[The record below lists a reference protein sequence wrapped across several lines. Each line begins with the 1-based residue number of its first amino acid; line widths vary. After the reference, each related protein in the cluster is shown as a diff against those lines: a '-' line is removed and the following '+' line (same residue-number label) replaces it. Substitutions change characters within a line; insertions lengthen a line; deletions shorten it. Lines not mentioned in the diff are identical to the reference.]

1 MLSWGKKQARSF
13 GAARGGN
20 VAMLWA
26 LAATELTGMVGVSI
40 DFAQAQSLRSQMQN
54 AADAAALVAERSS
67 NLSLDERTTAARSFY
82 EATLGT
88 QAHTSNA
95 SFTVAQLPEGGHRV
109 TAAID
114 METGLARLINP
125 DDWRIVVE
133 ADAVSEASPPIEVA
147 LVLDNTGSMSAD
159 MQTLRDGAEE
169 MVDFLFNIDG
179 DTVELSLVPFV
190 AQVNIGNSASNRNA
204 WMDTTGI
211 APYNGELLEGR
222 QIGWRTWAASSGVNC
237 ESLNTLPFSGYTG
250 TYRINWV
257 RSGSGASGY
266 CLAYTPDV
274 INYFDLYPSDAP
286 WRGCVETR
294 PEPYDISDDAPSTS
308 TPASLFTPY
317 FWVDGEDTNYHP
329 NVAINTSTN
338 VRMNYTAGDTSTTN
352 TGARRSDTFN
362 VFKYRNQASNPVI
375 TTVPPSV
382 SGPNRGCP
390 TPIVPLTSD
399 RDEMVNAV
407 RAMRHWNGGGTNQAE
422 GLAWGWRVLSPGA
435 PFTQGDPY
443 GPDVRKVIVLMTD
456 GQNTNLSDSTVMAS
470 DYSSFNHLG
479 LWTTYRSGVT
489 VNGVTRGDLP
499 VPYRR
504 NITSTGSFV
513 NYINARQ
520 RALCDAI
527 KAQGVEIYTV
537 IFREGDPVARDLV
550 RYCATDDDH
559 YFTADTQE
567 ELRAV
572 FRAIGSGIGELRI
585 TH

>member
-1 MLSWGKKQARSF
+1 MLGWGKKQARSF
-13 GAARGGN
+13 SAARGGN

-26 LAATELTGMVGVSI
+26 LAATVLTGMVGVSI

-88 QAHTSNA
+88 QPHTSNA

-109 TAAID
+109 TAAVD

-169 MVDFLFNIDG
+169 MVNFLFNIDG

-222 QIGWRTWAASSGVNC
+222 QIGWRTYASSSGTNC
-237 ESLNTLPFSGYTG
+237 QNLSTLPFTGYTG

-257 RSGSGASGY
+257 RSGSGSGGY

-286 WRGCVETR
+286 WGGCVETR

-329 NVAINTSTN
+329 NVSINTSTN

-375 TTVPPSV
+375 TTVAPSV
-382 SGPNRGCP
+382 TGPNRGCP

-407 RAMRHWNGGGTNQAE
+407 RAMRHWSGGGTNQAE

-443 GPDVRKVIVLMTD
+443 SPDVRKVIVLMTD
-456 GQNTNLSDSTVMAS
+456 GQNTNLSDSTVLGS
-470 DYSSFNHLG
+470 DYSAFNHLN
-479 LWTTYRSGVT
+479 LWTTFRSGVT
-489 VNGVTRGDLP
+489 VNGVTRGDMP
-499 VPYRR
+499 VAYRR

-527 KAQGVEIYTV
+527 KAQGIEIYTV
-537 IFREGDPVARDLV
+537 IFRETDGTARDLV